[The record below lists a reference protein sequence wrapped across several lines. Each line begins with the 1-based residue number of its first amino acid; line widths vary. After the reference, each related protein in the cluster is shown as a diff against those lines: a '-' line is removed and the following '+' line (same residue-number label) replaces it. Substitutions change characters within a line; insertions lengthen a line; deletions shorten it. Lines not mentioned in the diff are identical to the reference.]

1 MKKTVSLVV
10 AGVLAIATIGAA
22 QAADIRGRIEKVDA
36 ENNVIRLKNG
46 VELHYA
52 DDVNEADLTPGA
64 SIRAKYESKKGLF
77 EVTSLTVVSKG
88 KE

>member
-1 MKKTVSLVV
+1 MKKFVSLAV
-10 AGVLAIATIGAA
+10 AGILAVATVGAA

-46 VELHYA
+46 VELHYG
-52 DDVNEADLTPGA
+52 DDVKEADLAPGA

-77 EVTSLTVVSKG
+77 EVTALTIISK
-88 KE
+88 KD